1 MSGDGSGDE
10 GIKLQGLDN
19 FSFSLA
25 DARRDP
31 LTGEFGE
38 DEDMKDIEDVGAL
51 ADAIAADSDNESIEA
66 FTDKA
71 DSDDSDEGGYNTNE
85 DCGPEYEPDDNLI
98 VLEECP
104 EPKEMEGLEIAH
116 RFDEGW
122 SQCLGVVRR
131 KVTCSLNVE
140 ENGRYAV
147 KYSDSR
153 KEYFHDLFLE
163 DYGPTK
169 MWVVVAPK

>member
-1 MSGDGSGDE
+1 MAVNIIFFTNNYALILCYVVLSSGSNVSADGSGDE
-10 GIKLQGLDN
+10 AIKLQGLDH

-25 DARRDP
+25 DAKRDP

-38 DEDMKDIEDVGAL
+38 DEDIEDIEDVGAL

-104 EPKEMEGLEIAH
+104 
-116 RFDEGW
+116 
-122 SQCLGVVRR
+122 
-131 KVTCSLNVE
+131 
-140 ENGRYAV
+140 
-147 KYSDSR
+147 
-153 KEYFHDLFLE
+153 
-163 DYGPTK
+163 
-169 MWVVVAPK
+169 